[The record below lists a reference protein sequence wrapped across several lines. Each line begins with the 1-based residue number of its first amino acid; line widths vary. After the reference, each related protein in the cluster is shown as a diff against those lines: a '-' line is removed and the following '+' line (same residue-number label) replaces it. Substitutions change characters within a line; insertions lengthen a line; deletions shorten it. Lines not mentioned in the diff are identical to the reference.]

1 MSTQPMQPEQ
11 ATFLLHAVALPWLKV
26 EHPLTRKV
34 IEAVPLDKG
43 DYRPNSNSRPAF
55 ELAWH
60 IASAENRFLDGVA
73 SGEFNY
79 GGSTPPETVRNSADV
94 AKWYAETFERNV
106 GRLEKMSQDQLV
118 KIIDFRGIRQ
128 LPAVAY
134 LMSGMAHTIHHRG
147 QLSTYL
153 RPMGAKVPSIYGMS
167 YDDAQAQ
174 KK

>member
-43 DYRPNSNSRPAF
+43 DYRPNPNSRPAF

-106 GRLEKMSQDQLV
+106 GRLEKLSPDQLV

-134 LMSGMAHTIHHRG
+134 LMSGMATRFTIAGNFRRT
-147 QLSTYL
+147 SVRWARRFPRFT
-153 RPMGAKVPSIYGMS
+153 A
-167 YDDAQAQ
+167 
-174 KK
+174 